1 MYLGIQEDINN
12 KVMLD
17 KIELEIDDMK
27 IEKIDLESI
36 VSKVIK
42 EHKSQ
47 FMFKKMSVDIDL
59 KDTFIHSDERTW
71 YYVFSQ
77 LISNALKYGDVQSQL
92 KIYDDS
98 KHIYVQS
105 QGDPLSESDA
115 KRIFDKGF
123 TGANSI
129 NKGVAST
136 GFGLYMVKKALNHL
150 EDDISVEVQD
160 NITRFKI
167 TM

>member
-1 MYLGIQEDINN
+1 
-12 KVMLD
+12 MLD

-47 FMFKKMSVDIDL
+47 FMFNIDL

-77 LISNALKYGDVQSQL
+77 LISNALKFGEPHSVL

-150 EDDISVEVQD
+150 EDDISVEVD
-160 NITRFKI
+160 NNITRFKI